1 MSRRKTTANSC
12 SPVGRSL
19 LVATAVAAA
28 AACGPALAEEIRGD
42 GSGAAEFD
50 HRAAPVEEFESRS
63 AATDPLG
70 RRSPAADA
78 AHQAGARARDFG
90 AEVGETGREIGHG
103 AAQAGRTVG
112 QTVRDAAVVSWYH
125 VREAGVTVGRTVRD
139 GSRAFVQGLKGER

>member
-1 MSRRKTTANSC
+1 MNRRRTPAHLR
-12 SPVGRSL
+12 SPSGRWL
-19 LVATAVAAA
+19 IVAAA
-28 AACGPALAEEIRGD
+28 LAAASASVPATAEEIRG
-42 GSGAAEFD
+42 AAEEFD
-50 HRAAPVEEFESRS
+50 HRSASGEEFESRS

-70 RRSPAADA
+70 RRSPGADA
-78 AHQAGARARDFG
+78 AHEAGARARDFG
-90 AEVGETGREIGHG
+90 DEVGETGREIGRG